1 MPVYAT
7 PSSVPINSQLQSVIL
22 TGVGTAWTSD
32 TIWVITGG
40 SGASISSQQFISP
53 TSVSLVIAGGRSAA
67 TLAISNGTDTAYLS
81 VSSAFSPVSPQDVIS
96 KCAPL
101 NSIFTILSGMG
112 FDVVTDLIQPCI
124 DSCTSQL
131 QQAKGILLQPQII
144 KTFPTESDVL
154 GVTYDM
160 TDDQYNYI
168 VSSPQECSVWY
179 THYRPIISVQQV
191 ALQYSPNNPVFTV
204 PAQWIRVDQF
214 IARITIVPVIDPL
227 LGGGGVPLTGY
238 YMPLYSA
245 VTMNVVPNLVTIDYT
260 AGIENVL
267 TDAKWAELRKNIMF
281 KVAADV
287 RRMAW
292 ELIPQSH
299 SLDGVSDSFS
309 STSALA
315 DFWDKQWDA
324 YVIKFGQQN
333 APIMWGIV

>member
-1 MPVYAT
+1 
-7 PSSVPINSQLQSVIL
+7 
-22 TGVGTAWTSD
+22 
-32 TIWVITGG
+32 
-40 SGASISSQQFISP
+40 
-53 TSVSLVIAGGRSAA
+53 
-67 TLAISNGTDTAYLS
+67 
-81 VSSAFSPVSPQDVIS
+81 
-96 KCAPL
+96 
-101 NSIFTILSGMG
+101 
-112 FDVVTDLIQPCI
+112 
-124 DSCTSQL
+124 
-131 QQAKGILLQPQII
+131 
-144 KTFPTESDVL
+144 
-154 GVTYDM
+154 M

-214 IARITIVPVIDPL
+214 IGRITIVPVIDPL